1 MGVIKDSENP
11 LKAKRGRRLGG
22 RRPDAVALGKR
33 IRELRRGWNWTLE
46 EAAQRTGLAAST
58 ICKIENDHM
67 SPTFDV
73 VQKLADGFEIDI
85 TRLFDCNSGL
95 EAKGRRVVTRHGGGQ
110 LMETP
115 VYTHR
120 LLASELTN
128 KRILPFRSVIKA
140 RTLDEFQDWRGH
152 EGEEFLFVLEGEVMF
167 HTEYYTPERL
177 AVGDSIYIDSGMRH
191 ACVSV
196 SEKDAVVLWINTA

>member
-1 MGVIKDSENP
+1 MSTSKDYEN
-11 LKAKRGRRLGG
+11 LLGANRAKLPGRRRSG
-22 RRPDAVALGKR
+22 AVALGKR

-58 ICKIENDHM
+58 LSKIENDHM

-85 TRLFDCNSGL
+85 TRLFHSNSGV
-95 EAKGRRVVTRHGGGQ
+95 EATGRRAVTRSGGGQ
-110 LMETP
+110 LMKTS

-120 LLASELTN
+120 LLASELMN
-128 KRILPFRSVIKA
+128 KRILPFRSVIRA
-140 RTLDEFQDWRGH
+140 RSLDEFEEWRGH
-152 EGEEFLFVLEGEVMF
+152 EGEEFLYVLEGEVMF
-167 HTEYYTPERL
+167 HTEFYAPERL

-196 SEKDAVVLWINTA
+196 SECDAVVLWINTA

>member
-1 MGVIKDSENP
+1 MSTTYDYEN
-11 LKAKRGRRLGG
+11 LLEANRAKPGG
-22 RRPDAVALGKR
+22 RRRAGAVALGKR
-33 IRELRRGWNWTLE
+33 IRELRRGRNWTLE

-58 ICKIENDHM
+58 LSKIENDHM

-85 TRLFDCNSGL
+85 TRLFDTNGGV
-95 EAKGRRVVTRHGGGQ
+95 EATGRRSVTRKGGGQ

-115 VYTHR
+115 VYAHR
-120 LLASELTN
+120 LLASELMN

-140 RTLDEFQDWRGH
+140 RSIEEFQDWRGH
-152 EGEEFLFVLEGEVMF
+152 DGEEFLFVLEGEVMF
-167 HTEYYTPERL
+167 HTEHYAPEHL
-177 AVGDSIYIDSGMRH
+177 SAGDSIYIDSGMRH

-196 SEKDAVVLWINTA
+196 SESDAVVLWINTA